1 MSAIFAQPQQKAFIV
16 YFTQIKE
23 VWEQFLTYRVNTE
36 GSSGAYFSSIRHPS
50 KIVPHFTPEMRITKL
65 Y

>member
-1 MSAIFAQPQQKAFIV
+1 MCAIFAQPQQKACIV

-23 VWEQFLTYRVNTE
+23 VSEQFLTYRVNTE
-36 GSSGAYFSSIRHPS
+36 GSSSTYFSSIRHPS

>member
-1 MSAIFAQPQQKAFIV
+1 MKAIFAQPQQKACIA

-23 VWEQFLTYRVNTE
+23 VSEQLLTYRVNTQ
-36 GSSGAYFSSIRHPS
+36 GSSGAYYSSIRHPS
-50 KIVPHFTPEMRITKL
+50 KIVPHFTPEMRVTKL